1 MFFLIVAVLFLLN
14 SLSII
19 LSSTS
24 IGIVR
29 ENNTVQFIF
38 FMVTRLIIIII
49 TSGAIVMHVYCF
61 RSSLPVVFSWKGI
74 LKMCNKCTTE
84 HHCQSVIS
92 IKLLCDFIEIALWQ
106 GCSPVNLLHIFRTPF
121 SKNTCGGLLRLFVLI
136 KAWKWI
142 EKIRPKSCLT
152 HFSPMSHFYT
162 PWKRKKTYG
171 FLAFS
176 GGIEKWHWTKI
187 A

>member
-1 MFFLIVAVLFLLN
+1 MVFLIVVLLFLLN
-14 SLSII
+14 GLSII

-24 IGIVR
+24 IGIAR
-29 ENNTVQFIF
+29 ENKTVQFIF
-38 FMVTRLIIIII
+38 FMVMRLIIIII

-61 RSSLPVVFSWKGI
+61 RSSFPEVFLWKGI
-74 LKMCNKCTTE
+74 LKMCNKFTTE
-84 HHCQSVIS
+84 HLCQSVIS
-92 IKLLCDFIEIALWQ
+92 IKLLCNFIEIALWH
-106 GCSPVNLLHIFRTPF
+106 GCSPVNLLHIFRTPL
-121 SKNTCGGLLRLFVLI
+121 SKNTCGRLLRLFVFI

-142 EKIRPKSCLT
+142 EKTRPKSCLAN
-152 HFSPMSHFYT
+152 FSPMSHFYT

-176 GGIEKWHWTKI
+176 EGIEMWHWTKI